1 MNLSTKIQQV
11 VCFTKIFLFFVLIGV
26 CFYALVVFDSL
37 RLGFFAT
44 FVAEKKDFLMRCKC
58 L

>member
-1 MNLSTKIQQV
+1 M
-11 VCFTKIFLFFVLIGV
+11 FYEDFFFVLIGV

-44 FVAEKKDFLMRCKC
+44 FVVEKKDFLMRCKC